1 MTVILSCR
9 NSQIH
14 SFLCSEKIT
23 TTGLHFVRPQKR
35 QYFIHKGA
43 SLCYLNRTTNMK
55 DEIQSAVDFLT
66 NLLKTNSHLDTNHL
80 DKFNRTLCKMLHSHY
95 QNHWFPEK
103 PFKGSGYRCIRI
115 NHKMDPL
122 VAKAGCLSGLNA
134 NELFTLFPN
143 ELTIW
148 VDPREVSYRI
158 GENGSVGVLTPEI
171 PTSSDV
177 EEHHHD
183 TPSPVPASYNT
194 PSLLTCKD
202 EVLKYFISQP
212 DNHFEYLTSFVSS

>member
-1 MTVILSCR
+1 
-9 NSQIH
+9 
-14 SFLCSEKIT
+14 
-23 TTGLHFVRPQKR
+23 
-35 QYFIHKGA
+35 
-43 SLCYLNRTTNMK
+43 MK

-66 NLLKTNSHLDTNHL
+66 NILKTASSLDANQLDT
-80 DKFNRTLCKMLHSHY
+80 FNRNLCNMLYSHY

-122 VAKAGCLSGLNA
+122 VAKAGLSSGLNA
-134 NELFTLFPN
+134 NELFTVFPN

-158 GENGSVGVLTPEI
+158 GENGSVGVLTP
-171 PTSSDV
+171 SDTGST
-177 EEHHHD
+177 EEED
-183 TPSPVPASYNT
+183 ELNAPSPVPQTYTS

-202 EVLKYFISQP
+202 EVLKYLI
-212 DNHFEYLTSFVSS
+212 NHSHHQQENFEYLTSFVSS